1 MLLLVPLALM
11 AMVAGP
17 IGVYRTLGFRHDA
30 VLWMLSLA
38 TILMVFQLFAELG
51 PVRVQNLAWLGYGVL
66 VFVLQASWFLA
77 RRRRAYKR

>member
-38 TILMVFQLFAELG
+38 TILMV
-51 PVRVQNLAWLGYGVL
+51 WLGYGVL